1 MSEQMVVEDFRES
14 WQGMAEHSSS
24 VCGRGRVAE
33 SLHTTANQEA
43 QRVHQETG

>member
-1 MSEQMVVEDFRES
+1 MVVEDFRES

-33 SLHTTANQEA
+33 SLHTTADQEA